1 MSKQCGTTKALWE
14 YLTVQAYYDCDDIAV
29 EIANGMAGRVNAG
42 SEGKPFLDKLQCN
55 VIEFGLNSEEGPDKL
70 YCDNPDKL
78 HQMLH
83 EFDPEVMSN
92 RERVLLLWNGPEPQG
107 GPGNCDIDP
116 FKERASTEETQS
128 INPGG
133 TELLMWDVPD
143 PQGGPG
149 NCDPFE
155 GRASTRE
162 NKSMTPGETDGEKGS
177 AANAT
182 GFFGGEFVLP
192 DMSDGLTGR
201 QTGVSGFPSVVRT

>member
-14 YLTVQAYYDCDDIAV
+14 YLSVQAYYDCDDIAV
-29 EIANGMAGRVNAG
+29 EIANGMAGRGNAG
-42 SEGKPFLDKLQCN
+42 SEGKPFLDKRQCN
-55 VIEFGLNSEEGPDKL
+55 VIEFGKGPHK
-70 YCDNPDKL
+70 YCDNPDEL

-92 RERVLLLWNGPEPQG
+92 RERVVLLRDGPEPQG

-116 FKERASTEETQS
+116 FKKRASTGETPS
-128 INPGG
+128 IPPRD

-149 NCDPFE
+149 DCDPFK
-155 GRASTRE
+155 GLVSTRE
-162 NKSMTPGETDGEKGS
+162 NKSMTPGDTDREKAS

-192 DMSDGLTGR
+192 DMSDGLTWR

>member
-92 RERVLLLWNGPEPQG
+92 RERVLLLWNGP
-107 GPGNCDIDP
+107 
-116 FKERASTEETQS
+116 
-128 INPGG
+128 
-133 TELLMWDVPD
+133 D

>member
-14 YLTVQAYYDCDDIAV
+14 YLTVQAYYDCDDIVV
-29 EIANGMAGRVNAG
+29 EIADMMAGRVDAG
-42 SEGKPFLDKLQCN
+42 FVGIRFLDKLQCN
-55 VIEFGLNSEEGPDKL
+55 VIEFGLSSEEGPDKL
-70 YCDNPDKL
+70 YCNNPDKL

-83 EFDPEVMSN
+83 EFDPDVMSN

-107 GPGNCDIDP
+107 GPGNYDP
-116 FKERASTEETQS
+116 YKDRTSTGETPS
-128 INPGG
+128 IPPRD

-149 NCDPFE
+149 DCDPFK
-155 GRASTRE
+155 GLASTRE
-162 NKSMTPGETDGEKGS
+162 NKSMTPGDTDREKAS
-177 AANAT
+177 AAKAT